1 MTKLETPD
9 AVVIGCGVIGASV
22 AYYLA
27 ERGTKVLIV
36 EKESLPVSG
45 SSSKSIG
52 GVRAQFGNMSD
63 LEYSLFSIDFYE
75 KFNERFGE
83 DLSFKRYGDL
93 FLAHK
98 PETIERYKT
107 RVEIEKKVGTGTKIV
122 SPDEIKSLI
131 PGLEIGD
138 LLGGTYNAQDGYL
151 DPHILIM
158 GMLRVARNHGAKV
171 IFGERVEA
179 LEINKGHIEGV
190 RTSTRYIS
198 AGNVI
203 IAAGPWSGAVA
214 RLAGLKLPLRTC
226 IRQIFVT
233 GPFRQLAENSPFV
246 IDEDDALYFRRE
258 MDSVIMSLME
268 VDETDNI
275 DPTLD
280 WSRVEELAEKA
291 IRRFPAFASASFKT
305 AWAGIRTMTP
315 DSMAILGPTWPEGLF
330 LACGMS
336 GHGFCHAP
344 AVGSIIAD
352 AVRKENLSGL
362 SIKPYLFDRF

>member
-22 AYYLA
+22 AYNLA

-36 EKESLPVSG
+36 EKESLPVLG
-45 SSSKSIG
+45 SSSKSIA
-52 GVRAQFGNMSD
+52 GVRTQFGNIPD
-63 LEYSLFSIDFYE
+63 LECSLFSIDFYE

-83 DLSFKRYGDL
+83 DLCFKRYGDL

-98 PETIERYKT
+98 PETIERYKN
-107 RVEIEKKVGTGTKIV
+107 RVEIEEKVETGTKIV
-122 SPDEIKSLI
+122 SPEEIKSLI
-131 PGLEIGD
+131 PGLETSD
-138 LLGGTYNAQDGYL
+138 LLGGTFNARDGYL
-151 DPHILIM
+151 DPNTLIM
-158 GMLRVARNHGAKV
+158 GMLRTARNHGAKV

-179 LEINKGHIEGV
+179 LEINKDHIKGV
-190 RTSTRYIS
+190 RTSATRIS
-198 AGNVI
+198 TGNVI

-214 RLAGLKLPLRTC
+214 RLEGVKLPLHTC

-233 GPFRQLAENSPFV
+233 GPFEQLAENSPFV

-258 MDSVIMSLME
+258 MDSVLMSLME
-268 VDETDNI
+268 VDETDNF
-275 DPTLD
+275 DPTPD
-280 WSRVEELAEKA
+280 WSRVEGLAEKA
-291 IRRFPAFASASFKT
+291 IRRFPAFDSAGFRT
-305 AWAGIRTMTP
+305 AWAGIRTITP
-315 DSMAILGPTWPEGLF
+315 DSRAILGPAGPEGLF